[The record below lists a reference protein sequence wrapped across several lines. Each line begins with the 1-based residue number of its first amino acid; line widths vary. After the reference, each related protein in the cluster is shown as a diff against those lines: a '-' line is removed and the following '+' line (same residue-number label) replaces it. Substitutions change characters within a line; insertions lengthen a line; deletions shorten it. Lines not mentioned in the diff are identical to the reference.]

1 MTRETK
7 MLAGLLGA
15 SGVLHFVITKAYASI
30 VPQPLP
36 YKTELVYASGVM
48 EIGCAAMLTQPRT
61 RRLAGMLS
69 GEVGIRAGEQGL
81 RLNRL
86 AVGEHLMLGGDNMD
100 LALGRHI
107 EIKLFGQP
115 GKLAVAAL
123 DRERRMSD
131 RQVVDD
137 AEHEA
142 LPPDVGVHG
151 L

>member
-69 GEVGIRAGEQGL
+69 FGLLLAVFPANVQMAMDGWRSSKASTWYKIALLL
-81 RLNRL
+81 RLPLQIPPLRW
-86 AVGEHLMLGGDNMD
+86 
-100 LALGRHI
+100 AL
-107 EIKLFGQP
+107 E
-115 GKLAVAAL
+115 AA
-123 DRERRMSD
+123 RS
-131 RQVVDD
+131 
-137 AEHEA
+137 
-142 LPPDVGVHG
+142 
-151 L
+151 